1 MVNVDHPL
9 RFMVECFMLM
19 VNSLRFDGQLRQFDL
34 VGAQSSGLGAYH
46 PPSHPGQDFE
56 KLLSDQA
63 KGPGARGQGPG
74 GQDHPCHFVARNSW
88 GLWQELALN
97 ILNILAYCQTNLELM

>member
-1 MVNVDHPL
+1 MLHVDGQL
-9 RFMVECFMLM
+9 LILM
-19 VNSLRFDGQLRQFDL
+19 VNFDSSTFL

-46 PPSHPGQDFE
+46 LPSHPGQDFE

-63 KGPGARGQGPG
+63 GGQGPG
-74 GQDHPCHFVARNSW
+74 AKDGQGARITHAILLLETA
-88 GLWQELALN
+88 GVCGRALN

>member
-1 MVNVDHPL
+1 MMVNVDHPL

-19 VNSLRFDGQLRQFDL
+19 VNSLFYLILMVNFDSSTFL

-63 KGPGARGQGPG
+63 TSGARDGQGARITHAICCPSKQLG
-74 GQDHPCHFVARNSW
+74 FVA
-88 GLWQELALN
+88 G
-97 ILNILAYCQTNLELM
+97 TGP

>member
-1 MVNVDHPL
+1 MMVNVDHPL

-74 GQDHPCHFVARNSW
+74 ARGPGSPMPFCCSKQLGFVA
-88 GLWQELALN
+88 G
-97 ILNILAYCQTNLELM
+97 TGP